1 MNIPANPVSKMNIL
15 VIGDIMLDK
24 YIEGSVSRISP
35 EAPVPVINVT
45 RESYRIGGSGN
56 VANNIVKLGQP
67 VCLTGVMGKDENAA
81 ILAREIAAAG
91 IELVTVTGEAPTIT
105 KVRII
110 GNHQQIA
117 RIDYEAPVGCTGDM
131 IRSVTG
137 ISANQTWQICVI
149 SDYHKGVCT
158 PEVCHHIIQ
167 FANKENRK
175 VIVDPKSNNWEQYAG
190 CWLITPNFKEFA
202 AAINRQIPNH
212 DETIEEYGR
221 EIIRKHNIENLLV
234 TRSEK
239 GMSLITADSAMHIPS
254 FTADV
259 YDVSGAGDT
268 VVAAIAASLAEGC
281 TIQESVYRANVAA
294 GIVVS
299 KFGTYAVSKKELAEK
314 LATLK

>member
-1 MNIPANPVSKMNIL
+1 MNIL
-15 VIGDIMLDK
+15 VVGDIMLDK
-24 YIEGSVSRISP
+24 YIEGSVTRISP
-35 EAPVPVINVT
+35 EAPVPVINVS

-67 VCLTGVMGKDENAA
+67 VCLTGIMGNDENAA
-81 ILAREIAAAG
+81 ILTREINAAG
-91 IELVTVTGEAPTIT
+91 IQLEAVTGDAPTVT

-117 RIDYEAPVGCTGDM
+117 RIDYERPEDCTGGMLAVID
-131 IRSVTG
+131 R
-137 ISANQTWQICVI
+137 ISKEGNWNICVI

-158 PEVCHHIIQ
+158 PGICRHIIHDVG
-167 FANKENRK
+167 NGNRK
-175 VIVDPKSNNWEQYAG
+175 VIVDPKSNDWSHYSGAF
-190 CWLITPNFKEFA
+190 LVTPNFKEFA
-202 AAINRQIPNH
+202 AAANMQQLPNE
-212 DETIEEYGR
+212 DAVIEKYGR
-221 EIIRKHNIENLLV
+221 ALIEQYKIENLLV

-239 GMSLITADSAMHIPS
+239 GMSLVTPGEALHIPS

-268 VVAAIAASLAEGC
+268 VVAAIAASLAEGFG
-281 TIQESVYRANVAA
+281 IKESVYRANVAA

-299 KFGTYAVSKKELAEK
+299 KFGTYAVSKKELEEK

>member
-1 MNIPANPVSKMNIL
+1 MNIL

-56 VANNIVKLGQP
+56 VANNIVKLGQS
-67 VCLTGVMGKDENAA
+67 VCLAGVMGKDENAA
-81 ILAREIAAAG
+81 ILAREITAAG
-91 IELVTVTGEAPTIT
+91 IELVTVTGEAPTVT

-117 RIDYEAPVGCTGDM
+117 RIDYEAPVDVTNEM
-131 IRSVTG
+131 IQAVTE
-137 ISANQTWQICVI
+137 ISNSQSWQICII

-158 PEVCHHIIQ
+158 PEVCNHVIQ
-167 FANKENRK
+167 YAAKENRK

-190 CWLITPNFKEFA
+190 SWLITPNFKEFCA
-202 AAINRQIPNH
+202 AVNQALPNQDEAIEQH
-212 DETIEEYGR
+212 GR
-221 EIIRKHNIENLLV
+221 DIIKKYNIANLLV

-239 GMSLITADSAMHIPS
+239 GMSLITLDSAMHIPS

-268 VVAAIAASLAEGC
+268 VVAAIAASLSEGC
-281 TIQESVYRANVAA
+281 TIQEAVYRANVAA

>member
-1 MNIPANPVSKMNIL
+1 MTIL

-67 VCLTGVMGKDENAA
+67 VCLTGVMGNDENAA
-81 ILAREIAAAG
+81 ILTREIKAAG
-91 IELVTVTGEAPTIT
+91 IELKTVTGSSPTVT

-117 RIDYEAPVGCTGDM
+117 RIDYEQPGDFSKDM
-131 IRSVTG
+131 IVAVNEIT
-137 ISANQTWQICVI
+137 AATPWHICVI
-149 SDYHKGVCT
+149 SDYHKGVCS
-158 PEVCHHIIQ
+158 PEVCHHVIKVARPQ
-167 FANKENRK
+167 NRR
-175 VIVDPKSNNWEQYAG
+175 VIVDPKSSDWSYYSGA
-190 CWLITPNFKEFA
+190 WLITPNFKEFSA
-202 AAINRQIPNH
+202 ATNRSLPNEDAAIEQ
-212 DETIEEYGR
+212 YGR
-221 EIIRKHNIENLLV
+221 ELIARYHIDHLLV

-239 GMSLITADSAMHIPS
+239 GMSLITPEDALHIPT

-268 VVAAIAASLAEGC
+268 VVATIAASLADGC
-281 TIQESVYRANVAA
+281 DIRESVYRANVAA

-299 KFGTYAVSKKELAEK
+299 KFGTYAVSKTELAEK
-314 LATLK
+314 LLTLK

>member
-1 MNIPANPVSKMNIL
+1 MNIL
-15 VIGDIMLDK
+15 VVGDIMLDK

-67 VCLTGVMGKDENAA
+67 VCLTGVMGNDENGV
-81 ILAREIAAAG
+81 ILGREIRAAG
-91 IELVTVTGEAPTIT
+91 IQLNTVTTPAPTVT

-117 RIDYEAPVGCTGDM
+117 RIDYEQPGDFSDVM
-131 IRSVTG
+131 ITALAE
-137 ISANQTWQICVI
+137 ISKNSLWNICVL

-158 PEVCHHIIQ
+158 PEVCRYIIGK
-167 FANKENRK
+167 AAEENRK
-175 VIVDPKSNNWEQYAG
+175 VIVDPKSNNWEHYSGAF
-190 CWLITPNFKEFA
+190 LITPNFKEFA
-202 AAINRQIPNH
+202 AAANAPLSNDDGVIEQHGRELINR
-212 DETIEEYGR
+212 YG
-221 EIIRKHNIENLLV
+221 ITHLLV

-239 GMSLITADSAMHIPS
+239 GMSLVTANDTLHIPS

-281 TIQESVYRANVAA
+281 DIKESVFRANVAA

-299 KFGTYAVSKKELAEK
+299 KFGTYAVSKTELAEK
-314 LATLK
+314 LLAIK